1 MEAESVRKIDE
12 SISGV
17 AQIVDN
23 NSASS
28 EETAAVS
35 EEQSA
40 QVQTMVQLMEQSKF
54 KNNKNCHRKNICGSI
69 FSGVHLKKNI
79 R

>member
-23 NSASS
+23 NLASS

-40 QVQTMVQLMEQSKF
+40 QVQTMVQLMEQF
-54 KNNKNCHRKNICGSI
+54 EI
-69 FSGVHLKKNI
+69 
-79 R
+79 

>member
-1 MEAESVRKIDE
+1 MEGAKVSTDKMIQMAEVLQMEAESVRKIDE

-40 QVQTMVQLMEQSKF
+40 QVQTMVQLMEQF
-54 KNNKNCHRKNICGSI
+54 EI
-69 FSGVHLKKNI
+69 
-79 R
+79 

>member
-1 MEAESVRKIDE
+1 MEGAKVSTDKMIQMAEALQMEAESVRKIDE

-28 EETAAVS
+28 EETTAVS

-40 QVQTMVQLMEQSKF
+40 QVQTMVQLMEQF
-54 KNNKNCHRKNICGSI
+54 EI
-69 FSGVHLKKNI
+69 
-79 R
+79 

>member
-1 MEAESVRKIDE
+1 MIQMAEAFQMEAESVRKIDE

-40 QVQTMVQLMEQSKF
+40 QVQTMVQLMEQF
-54 KNNKNCHRKNICGSI
+54 EI
-69 FSGVHLKKNI
+69 
-79 R
+79 

>member
-28 EETAAVS
+28 EGTVSTGTDHGAVDGTIRNLKIIRTATGRISVAVFFR
-35 EEQSA
+35 EYI
-40 QVQTMVQLMEQSKF
+40 L
-54 KNNKNCHRKNICGSI
+54 RKI
-69 FSGVHLKKNI
+69 
-79 R
+79 

>member
-35 EEQSA
+35 TGTDHGAVDGTIRNLKIIRTATGRISVAVFFREYI
-40 QVQTMVQLMEQSKF
+40 L
-54 KNNKNCHRKNICGSI
+54 RKI
-69 FSGVHLKKNI
+69 
-79 R
+79 